1 MIKRLLLA
9 FFIAIFTIPAFARPH
24 PWDLTQA
31 DKTAI
36 RQVIRAQLAAFRKDD
51 ADLAFSYASPLLQDK
66 FGNAENF
73 LDMVKTAYPSVYRP
87 RDVQFREL
95 ETTTDGPVQK
105 VFFFGPDGDPVLG
118 LYLMQKQRNGK
129 WKTNGCEL
137 APAPDRAI

>member
-95 ETTTDGPVQK
+95 ETTVDGPVQK

>member
-9 FFIAIFTIPAFARPH
+9 FFIAIFTIPSFARPH

-95 ETTTDGPVQK
+95 ETTADGPVQK

>member
-73 LDMVKTAYPSVYRP
+73 LTMVKTAYPSVYRP

-95 ETTTDGPVQK
+95 ETTADGPVQK